1 MAWTTGRWRSSMVC
15 TGRVEPCG
23 APKGASLVEGVS
35 EAAITCGRLV
45 EEKAAGNGACP
56 GVVASG
62 LGS

>member
-1 MAWTTGRWRSSMVC
+1 MVC
-15 TGRVEPCG
+15 TGRVEPCD
-23 APKGASLVEGVS
+23 APKGDSLVEGVS